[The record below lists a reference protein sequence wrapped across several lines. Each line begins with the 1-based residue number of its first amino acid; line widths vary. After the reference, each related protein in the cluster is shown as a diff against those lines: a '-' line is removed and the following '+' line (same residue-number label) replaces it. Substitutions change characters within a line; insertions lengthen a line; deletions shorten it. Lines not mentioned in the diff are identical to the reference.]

1 MSLPAF
7 LADTL
12 ARWGAMMQRPLHEPT
27 PVPPAPRD
35 WAGWRLD
42 VDRAIAAAEPA
53 LLPSTDYR
61 TNPRPVQVPV
71 VAPAPTLDA
80 LRAGLLARGP
90 RGDALRAAVARATIK
105 DL

>member
-1 MSLPAF
+1 MTLAAF
-7 LADTL
+7 LAGTL
-12 ARWGAMMQRPLHEPT
+12 ARWGAMMASPLHAPA
-27 PVPPAPRD
+27 PPPPPRD

-42 VDRAIAAAEPA
+42 VDRAVASTEPP

-71 VAPAPTLDA
+71 AERAPTLDA

-90 RGDALRAAVARATIK
+90 HGDALRAAVVRALTK